1 MNRLTLPFRRVV
13 QSGIVY
19 VVLVAALWGGA
30 SRAAAQACACWW
42 PHCYQN
48 CYYPDNCRRGRPIEQ
63 SESYTPQFGPGIG
76 VLGGPP
82 PGSGPGLGQ
91 GPLVFP
97 VPEYAPVPTLINW
110 TSGES
115 ARLAMRQ
122 SGGNL
127 AAAAVAP
134 QNLGGGA
141 FGHSTTLWA
150 SGPSTGLPPEI
161 VPYDGTELAPEPD
174 DPNSFEPHCDPA
186 AEGAGGGGESA
197 GGGPSGGGGGGGSG
211 GGCGDSGPPPTPG
224 DERPTDV
231 ILSISLRLN
240 LGSTQREGH
249 AGYLWLH
256 AEGRQSQYGPIIIDP
271 PLNRESVSVVL
282 DTRPGNAEGLVRQVL
297 TPQVLADVDYT
308 DWLDPNTGADEPFY
322 INFYRYE
329 DRGSQT
335 ALDPNEP
342 NGVQVFVPPMETTPL
357 IHWKFWQTGT
367 TTKTFHAEKY
377 IGDSETPDVGYE
389 WTEAA
394 GGDMNWDFSR
404 IVSSS
409 TVQTGQVRLKHGLK
423 TITYSEGSDV
433 MSKVKEGYGT
443 IDGRRVLMMREIDPG
458 GAALRTEYSYYG
470 ADPNDPEFEAV
481 RYTRVGR
488 IKKIVAPDG
497 AISTFAYDDY
507 GRMTAENYPFAGDNP
522 SDDPGEPNAPHRY
535 EYTYSEDET
544 DFRPIQV
551 QEFIGG
557 VPVRLTSYVYSID
570 SSDPNHPF
578 TVIEEKRH
586 FDPTDDESGALV
598 TTYTYESE
606 QTWRVAS
613 IEHPDG
619 RLDLYEH
626 ELGDYDPNSGA
637 FSPNA
642 SGEFE
647 RRTVTHATTTSP
659 TGIVNE
665 TTRTHYIVNRAGQT
679 VSTVT
684 EVKGSG
690 GYEPISWQ
698 VPSYDDRGRI
708 VQIAYSNGTAVTRAW
723 GTSCCIPDTVTD
735 ADGIDTDYE
744 YDELRRLETVTR
756 AGVSPDPDLVTSY
769 VYSYTTH
776 NDDGVRVTQTTVSPS
791 GSANELVTIEYHDL
805 AGRLLY
811 RKDPAGYATTWTY
824 ANGGRDVTMT
834 NPDGSTQITS
844 RYYDGQ
850 VASVTGTAVVAQTY
864 EYGVDN
870 GSRYTTAFTGPAGV
884 NSPRSQTTTYDALGR
899 VSKVASP
906 AFDHGTPITSLYT
919 YNETTGQLIKTQPK
933 HGGTEL
939 LAATVYEYDEMGHRI
954 RSGLNV
960 NEDEGNVLDPNSAD
974 RISESHSDFEKSG
987 GQWWRRTVQSTYRTT
1002 DSPSSSTLTTRRQRL
1017 TGLGSG
1023 TIAISDVT
1031 DIIGNK
1037 TTVTTTISGGVRTET
1052 TDIPGTDNT
1061 IVRESV
1067 EGRVREVTDRAGLTT
1082 AYAYDGF
1089 RRLTHVTDSRS
1100 NTTETCY
1107 DTTTGQMS
1115 CTKDGDGNE
1124 TAYHYYD
1131 PNTAHA
1137 GRLLSV
1143 ENPDAKFTY
1152 YAYSPRGETTRVWG
1166 HVPQPVA
1173 MRFDTYG
1180 QRRTLSTFR
1189 DDSAGWTSATWPG
1202 SMDPNDPADAD
1213 ITTWTYDAATGLM
1226 TQKRYA
1232 DDYGPD
1238 YDYTVD
1244 GRLARRTWARS
1255 DGGGRIYADYT
1266 YFSAEYANTGD
1277 LKKVDYSDP
1286 NTPDVEYTYT
1296 RTGQIKT
1303 VLDATGSRTLTY
1315 DQYGHLSKETFESGN
1330 MFYDR
1335 VITFDYEYQVGYT
1348 PPGGGEAQVFQ
1359 FAGLADIQIGTNAD
1373 PDADYQ
1379 ATYTYNADTARMTK
1393 VTGSGLPNGG
1403 ANYTYD
1409 TYSPL
1414 IQKLEYI
1421 VSSSVKARST
1431 RTYEPD
1437 RNYLQSIQNDELV
1450 TSPGTPTTVSK
1461 YAYRY
1466 DELGRRTD
1474 VVYTGTAFSGGSG
1487 DHLDL
1492 WGYNTRN
1499 ELTAS
1504 DRHAGTDPDSP
1515 GTAVAAQ
1522 DRAFVYDAIGNRTQ
1536 STTGTDPTKYY
1547 CSNELNQYDT
1557 IDDDTSDCP
1566 LTVGADETLD
1576 YDLDGNLLTD
1586 GGSMGASTGREFT
1599 WDGEN
1604 RLIRVAPT
1612 DPQDGDIK
1620 VEFVYDYMGRRVEK
1634 AVRSWD
1640 PNTSDWA
1647 STPISQLRWMYYEW
1661 QPLLE
1666 MNGASSNAPTKK
1678 YAWGLDLAGSGN
1690 NPTIDGVAGIGG
1702 LLAVRDVGQSKSF
1715 VCLYDGNG
1723 NVGQLVNLADGST
1736 VAKYEY
1742 DAYGNSAASGTY
1754 ATTNVMRFSTKQW
1767 DDETG
1772 LGYWGYRHYDPG
1784 SGRWISRD
1792 SIFELGG
1799 DNLYAFAYNLP
1810 INYIDPLGELSLAPG
1825 VSMPGPSCPQ
1835 DGSPSSQPGS
1845 QPSGPTTNPSGRK
1858 GDPIDL
1864 GPIFDELA
1872 EQGDPGCGACFR
1884 INPRGDMKVT
1894 VSVDQ
1899 INSGCKKS
1907 KQKLEEQLQSLV
1919 RLAKIQYWIF
1929 GYEQKCEDG
1938 CSCTDK
1944 KPIPRAHYT
1953 FSRTFTN
1960 VYLEYQLAPPGPKED
1975 GCVGSFTLKFS
1986 LEMDGWY
1993 GTCVRSNGD

>member
-1 MNRLTLPFRRVV
+1 ML
-13 QSGIVY
+13 QY
-19 VVLVAALWGGA
+19 
-30 SRAAAQACACWW
+30 
-42 PHCYQN
+42 
-48 CYYPDNCRRGRPIEQ
+48 
-63 SESYTPQFGPGIG
+63 
-76 VLGGPP
+76 
-82 PGSGPGLGQ
+82 
-91 GPLVFP
+91 
-97 VPEYAPVPTLINW
+97 
-110 TSGES
+110 
-115 ARLAMRQ
+115 
-122 SGGNL
+122 GGN
-127 AAAAVAP
+127 VSAP
-134 QNLGGGA
+134 PVRSRDLGGGNYEHLA
-141 FGHSTTLWA
+141 MLRT
-150 SGPSTGLPPEI
+150 SGPTTGLPPGVVFNE
-161 VPYDGTELAPEPD
+161 GSEPDPQLD
-174 DPNSFEPHCDPA
+174 DPNSLEELCIPFIDD
-186 AEGAGGGGESA
+186 SD
-197 GGGPSGGGGGGGSG
+197 G
-211 GGCGDSGPPPTPG
+211 GGCGSESPG
-224 DERPTDV
+224 DEGGPTDV
-231 ILSISLRLN
+231 IRSISLRLN
-240 LGSTQREGH
+240 LGGTQQDGH
-249 AGYLWLH
+249 AGHLWLH
-256 AEGRQSQYGPIIIDP
+256 AEVHRGQYGPAMIDP
-271 PLNRESVSVVL
+271 PLNRESVSVIA
-282 DTRPGNAEGLVRQVL
+282 DKGIGRTGLVRQVL
-297 TPQVLADVDYT
+297 VPSALVNVDYAA
-308 DWLDPNTGADEPFY
+308 WIQPSADPNEPYF
-322 INFYRYE
+322 IRFYRYE
-329 DRGSQT
+329 DRGTQGPE
-335 ALDPNEP
+335 DPNDP
-342 NGVQVFVPPMETTPL
+342 NSLVVYHPSGGATPFVT
-357 IHWKFWQTGT
+357 WKLWSTGA
-367 TTKTFHAEKY
+367 TTKTVHAEKY
-377 IGDSETPDVGYE
+377 IGASGTPDVTYE
-389 WTEAA
+389 WTES
-394 GGDMNWDFSR
+394 GTGSMDWDFSR

-409 TVQTGQVRLKHGLK
+409 TVQTGEVRWNNATKF
-423 TITYSEGSDV
+423 ITYSEGADV
-433 MSKVKEGYGT
+433 MSSVRERYGQ
-443 IDGRRVLMMREIDPG
+443 IDGRRVILMREIDPD
-458 GAALRTEYSYYG
+458 GAALRVDYSYYG
-470 ADPNDPEFEAV
+470 ITNVADPNIPAV
-481 RYTRVGR
+481 RYTRIGR
-488 IKKIVAPDG
+488 IKKIVAPG
-497 AISTFAYDDY
+497 GVVSTYSYDQQ
-507 GRMTAENYPFAGDNP
+507 GRMTAENHPFTNNLPSDNP
-522 SDDPGEPNAPHRY
+522 HQTGDWHRY
-535 EYTYSEDET
+535 EYTYDSDPN
-544 DFRPIQV
+544 DFRPRQV
-551 QEFIGG
+551 QEFMDGTA
-557 VPVRLTSYVYSID
+557 VRLTTYVYTED
-570 SSDPNHPF
+570 TSDPNHPF
-578 TVIEEKRH
+578 TVIEEKH
-586 FDPTDDESGALV
+586 HSVATNPTSDALV

-606 QTWRVAS
+606 QRWRVAS

-619 RLDLYEH
+619 RIDLYEH
-626 ELGDYDPNSGA
+626 ELGDYDPNTGG
-637 FSPNA
+637 FTPNA

-665 TTRTHYIVNRAGQT
+665 TTRTHYIVNRAGQA
-679 VSTVT
+679 VSIVT

-690 GYEPISWQ
+690 GYEPISWETRA
-698 VPSYDDRGRI
+698 YDARGRI
-708 VQIAYSNGTAVTRAW
+708 TQVAYSNGTAVTRTW

-744 YDELRRLETVTR
+744 YDDLRRLETVTR

-776 NDDGVRVTQTTVSPS
+776 NNQHVRVTQTTVSPS
-791 GSANELVTIEYHDL
+791 GSANTLVTIEYHDL

-811 RKDPAGYATTWTY
+811 RKDPAGYATTWLYDDENRT
-824 ANGGRDVTMT
+824 VTMT
-834 NPDGSTQITS
+834 NPDGSTQITT

-850 VASVTGTAVVAQTY
+850 IASVTGTAVVAQTY
-864 EYGVDN
+864 EYGVES
-870 GSRYTTAFTGPAGV
+870 GSRYTTVFTGPAGV

-899 VSKVASP
+899 VSTVESP
-906 AFDHGTPITSLYT
+906 AFDDGTPVTTLYT
-919 YNETTGQLIKTQPK
+919 YNNATGQLIKTQPK

-954 RSGLNV
+954 RSGLDV
-960 NEDEGNVLDPNSAD
+960 NENDALDPNSAD

-1031 DIIGNK
+1031 DVIGNK
-1037 TTVTTTISGGVRTET
+1037 TTVTTTLSGGVRTET

-1082 AYAYDGF
+1082 EYAYDGF

-1152 YAYSPRGETTRVWG
+1152 YAYNTRGETTRVWG

-1173 MRFDTYG
+1173 MRFDALG

-1244 GRLARRTWARS
+1244 GRLSRRTWARS
-1255 DGGGRIYADYT
+1255 DGGGRIYADFT
-1266 YFSAEYANTGD
+1266 YFSASGANTGD
-1277 LKKVDYSDP
+1277 LKKVDYSDAD
-1286 NTPDVEYTYT
+1286 TTDVEYTYA

-1359 FAGLADIQIGTNAD
+1359 FAGLADVQIGTNAD

-1379 ATYTYNADTARMTK
+1379 ATYIYNADTARMTK

-1403 ANYTYD
+1403 ANYTYESD
-1409 TYSPL
+1409 SPL

-1431 RTYEPD
+1431 RTYEAD
-1437 RNYLQSIQNDELV
+1437 RNYLASIQNDELV

-1492 WGYNTRN
+1492 WGYNARN

-1522 DRAFVYDAIGNRTQ
+1522 DRAYTYDAIGNRTE

-1557 IDDDTSDCP
+1557 IDDDASDCP
-1566 LTVGADETLD
+1566 PTSGADETLT
-1576 YDLDGNLLTD
+1576 YDLDGNLETD

-1604 RLIRVAPT
+1604 RLICVAPT
-1612 DPQDGDIK
+1612 TPQDGDIK
-1620 VEFVYDYMGRRVEK
+1620 VEFAYDYLGRRIEK
-1634 AVRSWD
+1634 IVTEWDIGD
-1640 PNTSDWA
+1640 PNTPGDDDWA
-1647 STPISQLRWMYYEW
+1647 STPTSHLRWMYYEW

-1678 YAWGLDLAGSGN
+1678 YAWGLDLAGSGD

-1715 VCLYDGNG
+1715 VYLHDGNG

-1742 DAYGNSAASGTY
+1742 DAYGNAAASGGAY
-1754 ATTNVMRFSTKQW
+1754 AATNVMRFSTKPW

-1772 LGYWGYRHYDPG
+1772 LGYWGYRYYAPDK
-1784 SGRWISRD
+1784 GRWVSRD
-1792 SIFELGG
+1792 PIGEPGDLNLLSYSTGDPANKIDILGLLSWYCRTLREQIMNDLIFLSDHTNMLEEFIGGGGAEIDQGHIKEIVQRMNQLEERLRKWREHCEDKVRDWDPIESTNKYLERLKRLPAEKGRYEWPPLMRRVHVYPVDFLGG
-1799 DNLYAFAYNLP
+1799 PVTDPASSYQFNIMLP
-1810 INYIDPLGELSLAPG
+1810 ALNLAPG
-1825 VSMPGPSCPQ
+1825 SL
-1835 DGSPSSQPGS
+1835 
-1845 QPSGPTTNPSGRK
+1845 
-1858 GDPIDL
+1858 L
-1864 GPIFDELA
+1864 GPVLRLFGIVVE
-1872 EQGDPGCGACFR
+1872 CGATAT
-1884 INPRGDMKVT
+1884 GHGVA
-1894 VSVDQ
+1894 V
-1899 INSGCKKS
+1899 
-1907 KQKLEEQLQSLV
+1907 
-1919 RLAKIQYWIF
+1919 A
-1929 GYEQKCEDG
+1929 
-1938 CSCTDK
+1938 
-1944 KPIPRAHYT
+1944 A
-1953 FSRTFTN
+1953 
-1960 VYLEYQLAPPGPKED
+1960 
-1975 GCVGSFTLKFS
+1975 
-1986 LEMDGWY
+1986 
-1993 GTCVRSNGD
+1993 